1 MIYNGS
7 FRDANVF
14 RRKSKV
20 DDALV
25 EILSTK
31 GRKVKRDTRKR
42 ERRRIGEALHR
53 KPVPTFSSSRSLFLP
68 YGRFISALPST
79 RFGLPFLFRSR
90 IPVLLSE

>member
-31 GRKVKRDTRKR
+31 GRKVKRDTRER
-42 ERRRIGEALHR
+42 ERERGEAFHR

>member
-31 GRKVKRDTRKR
+31 GRKVKRDTRER
-42 ERRRIGEALHR
+42 EEKDR
-53 KPVPTFSSSRSLFLP
+53 
-68 YGRFISALPST
+68 
-79 RFGLPFLFRSR
+79 
-90 IPVLLSE
+90 